1 MEEKEARSRPVAA
14 ATAMEPAPAAT
25 VDLEKAFRN
34 HHALVFRAAYRVT
47 GDPAD
52 AEDVLQTVF
61 VRLLRRAPDAAGVD
75 NLESY
80 LYRSAINCG
89 LDLVRSRRK
98 AGSVSLEDA
107 GPLAADPTLAPDRA
121 YGSGELRKWLR
132 QAIARLSPRAAEMF
146 VLRFFEGKSN
156 PEVARLVGTTEGT
169 VAVTLSRTRDR
180 IHTEFQSFWG
190 GKS

>member
-1 MEEKEARSRPVAA
+1 MEEEAARSRPVAA

-25 VDLEKAFRN
+25 GDLEKAFRD

-47 GDPAD
+47 GNPAD

-61 VRLLRRAPDAAGVD
+61 LRLLRRDPDSAGVD

-89 LDLVRSRRK
+89 LDLVRSRQK
-98 AGSVSLEDA
+98 AGSISLEDA
-107 GPLAADPTLAPDRA
+107 GPLAADPTFAPDRA
-121 YGSGELRKWLR
+121 HGSGELRKWLR
-132 QAIARLSPRAAEMF
+132 QAISRLSPRAAEMF

-156 PEVARLVGTTEGT
+156 PEVARLLGTTEGT